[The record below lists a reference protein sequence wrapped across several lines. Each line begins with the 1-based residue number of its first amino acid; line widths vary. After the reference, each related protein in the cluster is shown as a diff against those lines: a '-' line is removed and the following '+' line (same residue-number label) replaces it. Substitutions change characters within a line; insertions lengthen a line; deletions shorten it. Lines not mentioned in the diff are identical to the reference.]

1 MSSATDNEVKLPTL
15 ATVWLDGCSGCHMSL
30 LDMDHRLLDLLEQA
44 DLVYSPLV
52 DRKHFPDYV
61 DITLVEGA
69 ISSEADLEKILLV
82 RAHTKIL
89 VSLGDCAV
97 TANVPSLRNPLGVNA
112 ILERVSDGGQPK
124 QPDTV
129 PLLCAHARPVHT
141 AVKVDLF
148 VPGCPPSADTIFFVI
163 SELLAGRQPD
173 LHAITRFGL

>member
-1 MSSATDNEVKLPTL
+1 MSRTEVEALPTL

-30 LDMDHRLLDLLEQA
+30 LDMDHRLLTLLEKV

-52 DRKHFPDYV
+52 DRKDFPDNV

-69 ISSEADLEKILLV
+69 VSSESDLEKILMV
-82 RAHTKIL
+82 RQHTKIL

-112 ILERVSDGGQPK
+112 ILERVSNGGLPK

-141 AVKVDLF
+141 VVKVDVY
-148 VPGCPPSADTIFFVI
+148 VPGCPPSADTIHTVLT
-163 SELLAGRQPD
+163 ELLAGRTPD
-173 LHAITRFGL
+173 LHGITRFGL